1 MRQRI
6 PGEVLKAH
14 ALNFTA
20 ATVAGQMQWELIGH
34 NRYQALT
41 EWGYVHVFLNT
52 VPSLSFYN
60 EEAELQEV
68 LIGPAVGALLSQ
80 VSRQRRKVAA

>member
-1 MRQRI
+1 MKQRI

-14 ALNFTA
+14 AQKFTA
-20 ATVAGQMQWELIGH
+20 ATAVNEMQWELIGD

-41 EWGYVHVFLNT
+41 EWGHVEVFLRT
-52 VPSLSFYN
+52 CPALAFYS
-60 EEAELQEV
+60 EEGIHEETF
-68 LIGPAVGALLSQ
+68 IGPCVGALLTE